1 MRYYKTIRHIWG
13 GVTKLLPTYHSNYN
27 FGGMPPPPND
37 YKKDHLRNKQYAKF
51 YSFSLTT

>member
-1 MRYYKTIRHIWG
+1 MRYYKTIRHTWG